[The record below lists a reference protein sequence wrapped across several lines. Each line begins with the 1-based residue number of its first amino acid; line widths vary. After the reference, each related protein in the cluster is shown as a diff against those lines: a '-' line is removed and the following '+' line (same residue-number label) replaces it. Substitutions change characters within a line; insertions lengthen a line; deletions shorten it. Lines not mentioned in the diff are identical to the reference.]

1 MNISRG
7 KIQAKKTPTFT
18 GKLWQNNS
26 VEHEPSSV
34 CIKMTTVLHFF
45 LEDKFV
51 EKYRVLNQNEIKM
64 LTKNS

>member
-1 MNISRG
+1 MRKNPG
-7 KIQAKKTPTFT
+7 KKKPTFT

-34 CIKMTTVLHFF
+34 LHFV

-51 EKYRVLNQNEIKM
+51 EKYRVLSQNEIKM